1 MPIPTVNVGDIV
13 KVVNNGPKKLRL
25 SWDSRHYDLDP
36 GGGTEWMPFECCK
49 VYFGDPRAI
58 AVMQT
63 LRDQRGQVAWLPD
76 RATEVRRL
84 RLLWFP
90 MMFGEYSTDNFIDEE
105 VEPWD
110 RSRMPN
116 VEVYTVKGDRLPTVF
131 DDPQG
136 NTVIPAKVTESQNA
150 QLLDLV
156 QRQGQ
161 MIEALMGRLGMDAPP
176 VPGADLPPAEQ
187 EEAGL
192 LAPNMVYDPKDD
204 TIKERPKEPVD
215 DPVIYD
221 ELPEVD

>member
-1 MPIPTVNVGDIV
+1 MTIPTVNVGDIV
-13 KVVNNGPKKLRL
+13 KVVNNGPKKLHL
-25 SWDSRHYDLDP
+25 QWDSRHYDLDP
-36 GGGTEWMPFECCK
+36 GGTEWMPFECAK

-58 AVMQT
+58 SVMQT

-76 RATEVRRL
+76 RASEVRRL

-90 MMFGEYSTDNFIDEE
+90 MMFGEYSTDNFIDDEID
-105 VEPWD
+105 PWD
-110 RSRMPN
+110 RTRMPH
-116 VEVYTVKGDRLPTVF
+116 VEIFTVKGEQIPTVF
-131 DDPQG
+131 DDPKG

-176 VPGADLPPAEQ
+176 IDSNLPAADQ

-192 LAPNMVYDPKDD
+192 LPPDMVYDPKSDE
-204 TIKERPKEPVD
+204 IIERPKEPSD